1 MNNMN
6 NMNSLLKL
14 IKKRFSMELRTVTI
28 KGVRNLSRA
37 DLDAIELYA
46 TSGGHGMMRP
56 SGSVLAV
63 LEKYGY
69 KHPEF

>member
-1 MNNMN
+1 MN

-14 IKKRFSMELRTVTI
+14 IEKKRFSMELRTVTI